1 MAKFLDTLHDRP
13 LVFDGAIGTQLYERG
28 IFINKCFDAANI
40 SNQEL
45 VAKVH
50 QSYLAAGCDAL
61 TTNTFSANII
71 RLRKHG
77 LEGQIKEINQQGV
90 EIAKSVAG
98 AHAFVGA
105 SVGPTGKKPAMLS
118 DRELEEIRQA
128 YREQIRYLADAGA
141 DYILLETF
149 RQISEI
155 RLAIEAA
162 KEVSNLPVIAQLAF
176 DSEARTA
183 DGADPRRAAILLREW
198 GADVLGTN
206 CLEGPNVVFNVV
218 EAMMDSGMPIIAQPN
233 AGYPRKID
241 NRLIYMATPEYFGV
255 FARRYFKLGVRIV
268 GGCCGTGPEHI
279 KSIVGAAR
287 MMGASTLDHPISVIS
302 MRDLSEASTVV
313 EVPIQ
318 ERTKLAKKITRVYQ
332 SRVLGKGDEASKK
345 ICAENF
351 VISVEVNPP
360 VGLDLTKRIKSA
372 KGLKKTGVDVI
383 NIADGPRASARM
395 SNWALATEF
404 KNQLHT
410 ETILH
415 VCGRDRNLLAL
426 QMDLLAYHVAGLH
439 NLVVITGDP
448 PKVGDYPNATAVFD
462 LDSIGILR
470 LVQNFNRGVDPA
482 GRDFGSPT
490 RFFCA
495 CGAEPAAIDYDREL
509 RRLELKKASGAS
521 YIMTQPIYDN
531 RVLERF
537 LDDTA
542 HLDMPVM
549 VGILPL
555 ASSRNAEFLHNEVP
569 GMSVPESVRTQMEKA
584 GNGPEAR
591 AVGIK
596 IAQETLLSVQDRV
609 VGAYLMPPFGRY
621 SAVSEILSCIE
632 GYTSPKKKK

>member
-1 MAKFLDTLHDRP
+1 MTKFLETLRNRP
-13 LVFDGAIGTQLYERG
+13 LVFDGAVGTQLYERG
-28 IFINKCFDAANI
+28 IFINKCFDAANL
-40 SNQEL
+40 SNPEL

-50 QSYLAAGCDAL
+50 QSYLDAGADAL
-61 TTNTFSANII
+61 TTNTFSANVI
-71 RLRKHG
+71 RLEKHG
-77 LEGQIKEINQQGV
+77 LEKDIKKINQQGV
-90 EIAKSVAG
+90 EVARSVAG
-98 AHAFVGA
+98 TRAFVGA

-128 YREQIRYLADAGA
+128 YREQIEYLADAGA

-162 KEVSNLPVIAQLAF
+162 KEVCSLPIIAQLAF
-176 DSEARTA
+176 DSDARTA
-183 DGADPRRAAILLREW
+183 DGADPTRAAVLLREW

-218 EAMMDSGMPIIAQPN
+218 EQMIESGMPIIAQPN

-279 KSIVGAAR
+279 KSIMGAAR
-287 MMGASTLDHPISVIS
+287 MMGAAASIETQRSTINLSEF
-302 MRDLSEASTVV
+302 SEASPQV
-313 EVPIQ
+313 EVPEA
-318 ERTKLAKKITRVYQ
+318 ERTKLSEKIMRVYND
-332 SRVLGKGDEASKK
+332 RVLGKGDAASKK
-345 ICAENF
+345 VCAENF
-351 VISVEVNPP
+351 VVSVEVNPP
-360 VGLDLTKRIKSA
+360 VGLDLTNRIKSA
-372 KGLKKTGVDVI
+372 KRLKKAGVDVI

-395 SNWALATEF
+395 SNWSLATEF
-404 KNQLHT
+404 QNQLDT
-410 ETILH
+410 ETIVH
-415 VCGRDRNLLAL
+415 VCGRDRNLLGL
-426 QMDLLAYHVAGLH
+426 QMDILAYHVAGLH

-470 LVQNFNRGVDPA
+470 LIQNFNRGVDPA
-482 GRDFGSPT
+482 GRDFGT
-490 RFFCA
+490 ATKFFCA
-495 CGAEPAAIDYDREL
+495 CGAEPAAIDYDREI
-509 RRLELKKASGAS
+509 RRLELKKASGAA

-537 LDDTA
+537 LDDTK

-569 GMSVPESVRTQMEKA
+569 GW
-584 GNGPEAR
+584 
-591 AVGIK
+591 
-596 IAQETLLSVQDRV
+596 
-609 VGAYLMPPFGRY
+609 RY
-621 SAVSEILSCIE
+621 RKRSEIEWKRLE
-632 GYTSPKKKK
+632 TDRRQRRLV